1 MTLMSL
7 GDLIARVAYFEQ
19 LVNVDLGHCSAQLKA
34 VLIAENFDLLP
45 PTEPTYVNITA
56 PPSTLPNPKY
66 CDVTGLPA
74 NYTDPRTKLN
84 YFSSDVFQL
93 CRTMTE
99 VDVNK
104 LLKIRNSGNQIAE

>member
-1 MTLMSL
+1 MLQT
-7 GDLIARVAYFEQ
+7 
-19 LVNVDLGHCSAQLKA
+19 
-34 VLIAENFDLLP
+34 
-45 PTEPTYVNITA
+45 T
-56 PPSTLPNPKY
+56 
-66 CDVTGLPA
+66 
-74 NYTDPRTKLN
+74 YTDPRTKLN